1 MMYKD
6 YDYSRRDRGRERDR
20 DRDRYTERDRDRDR
34 ERDKER
40 GREREGDRDRDR
52 DMRDMMGRSDMDPYI
67 NKDRIRE
74 RDSDRDR
81 GDRDRE
87 RYRIRDDRDRDKE
100 RDRYRERESS
110 RDREDYR
117 ERNRQKNRDNREDDI
132 IRGGKNREYEIDR
145 NRDRDRDRR
154 ENDDYYKY
162 KMNKEDN
169 RNYRKSLSRSYS
181 RHRSRSRE
189 AQRTK
194 GYRER
199 EKDRRK
205 KSYSRKSDSD
215 YRKANINQTIADGL
229 RQIEEAESFDRTIL
243 MYGFPNEVNEK
254 KIFNF
259 FASFDVLPI
268 IDIKLL
274 RDPRTRRSKNCC
286 YVEFD
291 TKDRAR
297 QAVNLTGNLICG
309 QPCQIV
315 PSQAEKNRQALATRL
330 KKEKD
335 QANNPGL
342 MNNIVKY
349 SKSNEQIDVNDA
361 PMKIYVGGLTENLA
375 NITEDDLCNIFG
387 FGEIDSIELHKDPI
401 TGRSKGYAFIQ
412 FHRGSKAKEVIQA
425 MNGFIYQGKALKV
438 GEANENNTVIKGK
451 MFLAKQQQQQQ
462 LQQQQLQQQMQ
473 MLNQQQL
480 DQQGQGQNIT
490 ENPQV
495 EVK

>member
-1 MMYKD
+1 MYD
-6 YDYSRRDRGRERDR
+6 YEYSRRDRERGRDRERERDR
-20 DRDRYTERDRDRDR
+20 DRYRDIDRERDRDTERYRDR
-34 ERDKER
+34 ERGRDLDREKDLDRDYERERNRYKLRNDIER
-40 GREREGDRDRDR
+40 GKE
-52 DMRDMMGRSDMDPYI
+52 
-67 NKDRIRE
+67 
-74 RDSDRDR
+74 
-81 GDRDRE
+81 RE
-87 RYRIRDDRDRDKE
+87 RYRDIDRERDDE
-100 RDRYRERESS
+100 
-110 RDREDYR
+110 R
-117 ERNRQKNRDNREDDI
+117 ERNRP
-132 IRGGKNREYEIDR
+132 KNREMEREMDLAREKKREFEYDKER
-145 NRDRDRDRR
+145 ERR
-154 ENDDYYKY
+154 NDDYYKY
-162 KMNKEDN
+162 KMNKEN
-169 RNYRKSLSRSYS
+169 RNYRRSLSRSYS
-181 RHRSRSRE
+181 KHRSRSRE
-189 AQRTK
+189 AGRSK
-194 GYRER
+194 R
-199 EKDRRK
+199 EKERRK
-205 KSYSRKSDSD
+205 ESYDNNRRSSSKHSHRNEIID
-215 YRKANINQTIADGL
+215 QTIKDGI
-229 RQIEEAESFDRTIL
+229 RQIEEAESFDRTVL
-243 MYGFPNEVNEK
+243 MYSFPNEVNER

-259 FASFDVLPI
+259 FANSDILPI

-274 RDPRTRRSKNCC
+274 RDSRTNRSKNCC

-297 QAVNLTGNLICG
+297 QAISLSGKLLCG

-335 QANNPGL
+335 KEKNPGL
-342 MNNIVKY
+342 TNNNIVKY
-349 SKSNEQIDVNDA
+349 SKSNEQIDLNDA

-473 MLNQQQL
+473 MMNQQEIKEKDNQQDLNQ
-480 DQQGQGQNIT
+480 GQ
-490 ENPQV
+490 
-495 EVK
+495 

>member
-1 MMYKD
+1 MLYND
-6 YDYSRRDRGRERDR
+6 YDYSRRERVRERE
-20 DRDRYTERDRDRDR
+20 RDRYTERDRDR

-40 GREREGDRDRDR
+40 DRERNPHL
-52 DMRDMMGRSDMDPYI
+52 RSNDMDPYL
-67 NKDRIRE
+67 NKERYRE

-81 GDRDRE
+81 DRYRITDDRE
-87 RYRIRDDRDRDKE
+87 RDRGKE
-100 RDRYRERESS
+100 RERYRESS
-110 RDREDYR
+110 RDREEYR
-117 ERNRQKNRDNREDDI
+117 ERNRQNNRDNREDDI
-132 IRGGKNREYEIDR
+132 IRSKNREYDM
-145 NRDRDRDRR
+145 RDRDRDRER
-154 ENDDYYKY
+154 RDDDYYKY
-162 KMNKEDN
+162 KMNKESRD
-169 RNYRKSLSRSYS
+169 YRKSSSGSYP
-181 RHRSRSRE
+181 RHRSRSRD
-189 AQRTK
+189 AQRIK
-194 GYRER
+194 RDRER
-199 EKDRRK
+199 EKNRRR
-205 KSYSRKSDSD
+205 KSYSQKSNSNHE
-215 YRKANINQTIADGL
+215 YRNDNINQTIADGI

-259 FASFDVLPI
+259 FASFDILPI

-274 RDPRTRRSKNCC
+274 RDSRTRRSKNCC

-291 TKDRAR
+291 SKDRAR
-297 QAVNLTGNLICG
+297 QAINLTGNLICG

-315 PSQAEKNRQALATRL
+315 ASQAEKNRQALASRL
-330 KKEKD
+330 QKEKD
-335 QANNPGL
+335 KEKNPGL

-349 SKSNEQIDVNDA
+349 SKSNEQIDINDA

-412 FHRGSKAKEVIQA
+412 FHRGSKAREVIQA

-473 MLNQQQL
+473 MLNQQQSE
-480 DQQGQGQNIT
+480 QQDQGQNLK

-495 EVK
+495 EIK